1 MKSEKAKNLMINE
14 EYYTQEEVAT
24 MLNYTVQTVIAK
36 RKKGLI
42 NSMQFCPRGRV
53 FINKKEFHEKDME
66 RLRKQNFDISL

>member
-1 MKSEKAKNLMINE
+1 MKSGKVKSLVLNE

-24 MLNYTVQTVIAK
+24 ILNYTVQTVIAK

>member
-1 MKSEKAKNLMINE
+1 MKSEKVKKLVLNE

-66 RLRKQNFDISL
+66 RLRKQNFDINL